1 VIVPAR
7 AGVLSAVGLLTAPRR
22 RDVVRSW
29 PSPKDHAGLA
39 EALATLGTEAARLV
53 GPGDGGG
60 AATTVETA
68 MDCRYGGQSH
78 ELTVPSVREF
88 HDEHRR
94 RNGYARPDEPVEV
107 VALRAVATR
116 PPTVAADHLPTAT
129 RLEGEVRGPAVIA
142 EQDCTIWVARG
153 WTAEAGA
160 AGALLMHRGLR
171 T

>member
-1 VIVPAR
+1 
-7 AGVLSAVGLLTAPRR
+7 
-22 RDVVRSW
+22 VVRSW
-29 PSPKDHAGLA
+29 PSPHDHAGLA
-39 EALATLGTEAARLV
+39 EALAMLGTEAAGLV
-53 GPGDGGG
+53 GPGGGGG

-68 MDCRYGGQSH
+68 MDCRYRGQSH

-94 RNGYARPDEPVEV
+94 RNGFARPNEPVEV

-142 EQDCTIWVARG
+142 EPDCTIWVAHG

-160 AGALLMHRGLR
+160 AGALVMHRGLR